1 MPFSIMIEGI
11 VGRLQTNRTKMF
23 QVVLFPLFLKSRNKI
38 KKKIFFL
45 YAHF

>member
-11 VGRLQTNRTKMF
+11 VGQLRSNITKMF

-38 KKKIFFL
+38 KKKILFL